1 MAISKP
7 NYVSSTI
14 TDESRGSI
22 TEISTKREWTTAYTV
37 RRLIELALGEFK
49 GGLLDGRHPAPV
61 ESSET
66 AE

>member
-14 TDESRGSI
+14 TDESRDSI
-22 TEISTKREWTTAYTV
+22 TEIATKREWTTAYTV
-37 RRLIELALGEFK
+37 RRLIELALGDFK
-49 GGLLDGRHPAPV
+49 EGLLAGRHPAPV
-61 ESSET
+61 EAPEI